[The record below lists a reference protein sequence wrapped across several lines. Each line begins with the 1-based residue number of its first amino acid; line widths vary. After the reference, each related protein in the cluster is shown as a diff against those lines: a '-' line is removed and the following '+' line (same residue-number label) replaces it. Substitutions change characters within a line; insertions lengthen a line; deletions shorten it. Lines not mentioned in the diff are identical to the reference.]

1 MNKVRTSI
9 ANRKYKKAPNW
20 SDPADK
26 YNNWTKKH
34 TVERFNSRLDGVED
48 WLVRSPKQS
57 IKKEKKKNFK
67 KWSELKGP

>member
-1 MNKVRTSI
+1 MFNKLKKKKKERMNKVRTSI

-34 TVERFNSRLDGVED
+34 TGEVQQQTRWGRRLISKVTQT
-48 WLVRSPKQS
+48 KH
-57 IKKEKKKNFK
+57 
-67 KWSELKGP
+67 